1 MFSELQSL
9 GITDPEII
17 LRFVESENK
26 KQIALAD
33 AEARKAEADAEA
45 RKADAEARKADAEA
59 KKADAEARIAEADA
73 EARKVEAEANTQTR
87 IAEADVKIFADMSPE
102 EKLKMME
109 IRLAG

>member
-45 RKADAEARKADAEA
+45 
-59 KKADAEARIAEADA
+59 KKA
-73 EARKVEAEANTQTR
+73 EAEAR